1 MLTGAAVAALF
12 VLLALAAR
20 CDLASRRI
28 PNRLTLAGGAAGL
41 LLAASQG
48 GWGALG
54 EAALGGLAGLGVLLP
69 VWLLGGMGAGDVKL
83 LGAAGTFLGVPLV
96 FWGATCSAVA
106 GGLLAI
112 AVLSRRGVASRTAAN
127 LRALLGFWIASRG
140 IRRAGWLTT
149 RHPSAVTIPYGA
161 AIALGC
167 GFAALFPGLSTF

>member
-106 GGLLAI
+106 G
-112 AVLSRRGVASRTAAN
+112 S
-127 LRALLGFWIASRG
+127 
-140 IRRAGWLTT
+140 
-149 RHPSAVTIPYGA
+149 
-161 AIALGC
+161 
-167 GFAALFPGLSTF
+167 GFAAASSGWAACGSPLLPAPVPGLRRPRPPLLPLRRWR